1 MSSIVK
7 RSLLVAGAV
16 LALGQGA
23 ARAADFRD
31 ITVNVPFP
39 FLVENRVMPAGK
51 YLLQRDDQ
59 DRSLLLIRSESGKPV
74 GSYVLTYNAGG
85 HDPSGDKPCLS
96 FTRKEGKYELSS
108 VWESKDDGVTVIE
121 KK

>member
-7 RSLLVAGAV
+7 RSLLVAGAM

-31 ITVNVPFP
+31 MTVNVPFP
-39 FLVENRVMPAGK
+39 FVVENRVMPAGK